1 MTSNFDELIENCEK
15 KVGEINER
23 EKQTWQKMDSL
34 SEKSDAMVIEVERTA
49 EKQVNLITTE
59 LYGKVQ

>member
-15 KVGEINER
+15 KVVEINER

-49 EKQVNLITTE
+49 EKQVNNHRA
-59 LYGKVQ
+59 VW

>member
-15 KVGEINER
+15 KVVEINER